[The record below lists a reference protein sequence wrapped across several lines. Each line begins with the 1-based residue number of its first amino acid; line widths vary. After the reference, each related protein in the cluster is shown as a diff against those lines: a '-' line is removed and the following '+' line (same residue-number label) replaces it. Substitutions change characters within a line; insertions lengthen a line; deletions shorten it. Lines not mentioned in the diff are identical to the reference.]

1 MKTITAKIEIDWQV
15 TVNGK
20 PVNVEPA
27 ADFVVVV
34 KRLVVNEVEVIE
46 TKQTE

>member
-1 MKTITAKIEIDWQV
+1 MKIITANIEIDWQV

-20 PVNVEPA
+20 LVNVEPA
-27 ADFVVVV
+27 ADFTVVV
-34 KRLVVNEVEVIE
+34 KRLVMNEVEIVE